1 MSFCV
6 AVDCYNQSNKNK
18 DISFHTLPKD
28 DKMRKVRVIA
38 IGRSGRIC
46 PEQFTQSSYEDSN
59 RLKFELCPAQYTERK
74 ATRKRLTPGA
84 VPTIFSHNNRPPTKE
99 RNSSIERARREE
111 HNKDT
116 NYAINIL
123 QWHLPFTNS
132 HYRTTSSKNTSY
144 GQDIHTMYNK
154 IYFFIYTQNKS

>member
-6 AVDCYNQSNKNK
+6 AVGCYNQSDKNK

-28 DKMRKVRVIA
+28 DKMRKAWVAA

-46 PEQFTQSSYEDSN
+46 SEHFTQSSYEDSS

-74 ATRKRLTPGA
+74 ATRKRLIPGA
-84 VPTIFSHNNRPPTKE
+84 VPTIFPHNNRPPPKE
-99 RNSSIERARREE
+99 RKSSIERARREE

-116 NYAINIL
+116 NSAINIL

-144 GQDIHTMYNK
+144 GQDIHTMCNK